1 MPVSVYLGE
10 SNEGS
15 VSWIPKNEKNPHLL
29 VVGTSGSGKTVT
41 LRSLVYELGKSGIP
55 SLIVDFHN
63 DFDDL
68 AESIL
73 DFKNITIN
81 PLDFSGGET
90 AETSMYKVS
99 SILSKIFR
107 LGVQQEGVLQDA
119 IIESYGKYG
128 IGLKDTMHDGAIPD
142 FNTVR
147 RALEEKIDV
156 LREERRATVT
166 VETLMVRLRPLFDT
180 GFFSQK
186 ETKKFD
192 EIFMKTTV
200 LKLRD
205 LPTDEVKY
213 TVAEF
218 FLNKLKYALYKKG
231 KTDELRL
238 YCIVDE
244 AHRLIDERS
253 PLNDLLRESRKYGT
267 GVIMS
272 SQRPGDFS
280 ETVLANIGA
289 FIAFQCRLDKDSKFV
304 SKQMKIDFESV
315 QNLTETGTAYIDFSS
330 SDRSLKV
337 KVKDYDSRTSGKK
350 QIKNMRIEDTAKT
363 SSDEIKIYPEKKYQT
378 VKSIPNKKSKTSE
391 SLHENP
397 ENYSAKI
404 ITHEKTR
411 TPLHWFFD
419 GIKKSWDDLG
429 LILSSKIWRAMLIA
443 AIVALGFFAFNWF
456 SILAIIIFFMVLG
469 FRKV

>member
-1 MPVSVYLGE
+1 MLYVSDFDDMASLMRDKKPGNVVTLRLYEGNTMPPDSGVIAAGLEFYGVSAHVKIYPDRNPVELEITKQELIMPVSVYLGE

-272 SQRPGDFS
+272 
-280 ETVLANIGA
+280 
-289 FIAFQCRLDKDSKFV
+289 FQP
-304 SKQMKIDFESV
+304 Q
-315 QNLTETGTAYIDFSS
+315 
-330 SDRSLKV
+330 
-337 KVKDYDSRTSGKK
+337 
-350 QIKNMRIEDTAKT
+350 
-363 SSDEIKIYPEKKYQT
+363 
-378 VKSIPNKKSKTSE
+378 
-391 SLHENP
+391 
-397 ENYSAKI
+397 
-404 ITHEKTR
+404 
-411 TPLHWFFD
+411 
-419 GIKKSWDDLG
+419 
-429 LILSSKIWRAMLIA
+429 
-443 AIVALGFFAFNWF
+443 
-456 SILAIIIFFMVLG
+456 
-469 FRKV
+469 